1 MHHIQSSGRLN
12 RIMHV
17 LDDEVHRG
25 RESTKQQTE
34 GEQDTRKERRHH

>member
-1 MHHIQSSGRLN
+1 MHHMQSLGRLN

-25 RESTKQQTE
+25 RESTKAAQR
-34 GEQDTRKERRHH
+34 G